1 MIKVKKIPNNCIL
14 ACSGGVDSMSL
25 FHYLING
32 RKQFSV
38 YHFDHGTP
46 FSFSAKT
53 FLKEMCEKHNILL
66 ECFSFYGE
74 NANEYTWRTW
84 RNEIMRAADKPV
96 ITAHHLED
104 SIESWLMRTRPM
116 SYNIGNI
123 YRPFIDAS
131 KKSILDYAS
140 RNGISF
146 IEDPSNTDIS
156 FKRNKVRHVLLPLMR
171 EIGINPL
178 NLMDKS
184 HE

>member
-1 MIKVKKIPNNCIL
+1 MIKVKKIPKNCIL

-46 FSFSAKT
+46 FASSAKALVKDT
-53 FLKEMCEKHNILL
+53 CENNKILF
-66 ECFSFYGE
+66 ECFSFDE
-74 NANEYTWRTW
+74 ELATEHTW
-84 RNEIMRAADKPV
+84 RNWRNRIMQQADRPV

-131 KKSILDYAS
+131 KKSIIDYAL
-140 RNGISF
+140 RNGINF
-146 IEDPSNTDIS
+146 MEDPSNSDTS
-156 FKRNKVRHVLLPLMR
+156 FKRNKVRHELLPLMR
-171 EIGINPL
+171 QIGINPL
-178 NLMDKS
+178 NLMGKS